1 MVYEWYTAFAMR
13 NGEEMHN
20 VWKRLHLENRGQTPL
35 YQQLREHVLR
45 MIRSGQ
51 LEPGGA
57 LPAERTLAEMLGVS
71 RLTVRKALDSLV
83 AEGVLLRRQGS
94 GTFVARRFEQP
105 LSYLSGFSQDMRA
118 RGMVPGSK
126 QVRRSMGQATPEE
139 ALALSLSPGE
149 TVARICRVRTADD
162 RPMAIECAVLPAE
175 FVPNAED
182 VGDSL
187 YNYLKARGLRPVR
200 ALQRLRAVAA
210 PEEEARQLGIAPGD
224 PVLYIQ
230 RISFLPG
237 GRPLEFTRSHYRGDR
252 YDFVT
257 ELRAET

>member
-1 MVYEWYTAFAMR
+1 MPGPKPNHEIWMR
-13 NGEEMHN
+13 LQLDDGGG
-20 VWKRLHLENRGQTPL
+20 LPL

-57 LPAERTLAEMLGVS
+57 LPAERLLSELLGVS
-71 RLTVRKALDSLV
+71 RLTVRKAFDSLV
-83 AEGVLLRRQGS
+83 AEGVLVRRQGS

-105 LSYLSGFSQDMRA
+105 LSFLSGFSQDMRA
-118 RGMVPGSK
+118 RGMEPGSR
-126 QVRRSMGQATPEE
+126 QVRRVLGQATPEE
-139 ALALSLSPGE
+139 ALALSLSPGAS
-149 TVARICRVRTADD
+149 VARIARVRTADGL
-162 RPMAIECAVLPAE
+162 PMAIESAVLPAE
-175 FVPNAED
+175 FVPDPEA

-187 YNYLKARGLRPVR
+187 YAYLKARGLRPVR

-210 PEEEARQLGIAPGD
+210 PEEEARLLGLAPGD

-230 RISFLPG
+230 RVSFLSG

-252 YDFVT
+252 YDFVA
-257 ELRAET
+257 ELRAEP

>member
-1 MVYEWYTAFAMR
+1 MR
-13 NGEEMHN
+13 NGDDLHE
-20 VWKRLHLENRGQTPL
+20 VWRRLQLDGRGQTPL

-57 LPAERTLAEMLGVS
+57 LPAERALADLLGVS
-71 RLTVRKALDSLV
+71 RLTVRKAFVSLV
-83 AEGVLLRRQGS
+83 AEGVLVRRQGS

-105 LSYLSGFSQDMRA
+105 LSFLSGFSQDMRA
-118 RGMVPGSK
+118 RGMEPGSK
-126 QVRRSMGQATPEE
+126 QVRRSMGKATPEE
-139 ALALSLSPGE
+139 AMALSLSPGE
-149 TVARICRVRTADD
+149 AVARICRVRTADD
-162 RPMAIECAVLPAE
+162 LPMAIECATLPAE
-175 FVPNAED
+175 FVPDVNE

-187 YNYLKARGLRPVR
+187 YNYLKSHNLQPVR

-210 PEEEARQLGIAPGD
+210 PEEEARLLGIAPGA

-230 RISFLPG
+230 RVSFLPG

-257 ELRAET
+257 ELRAES

>member
-1 MVYEWYTAFAMR
+1 MPNSKPPRAIWE
-13 NGEEMHN
+13 
-20 VWKRLHLENRGQTPL
+20 RLELRGDTGLPL

-57 LPAERTLAEMLGVS
+57 LPAERTLAEVLGVS
-71 RLTVRKALDSLV
+71 RLTVRKAFDSLV
-83 AEGVLLRRQGS
+83 AEGVLVRRQGA

-105 LSYLSGFSQDMRA
+105 LSFLSGFSQDMRA
-118 RGMVPGSK
+118 RGMEPGSR
-126 QVRRSMGQATPEE
+126 QVRRVLGQATPEE
-139 ALALSLSPGE
+139 ALALSLSPGAA
-149 TVARICRVRTADD
+149 VARITRVRTADGL
-162 RPMAIECAVLPAE
+162 PMAIEAAALPAE
-175 FVPNAED
+175 FVPEPES

-187 YNYLKARGLRPVR
+187 YAYLRSRNLRPVR

-210 PEEEARQLGIAPGD
+210 PEEEARLLGLAPGN

-230 RISFLPG
+230 RISFLAG

-252 YDFVT
+252 YDFVA
-257 ELRAET
+257 ELRAEP

>member
-1 MVYEWYTAFAMR
+1 VVYEWYTCGMAGSKP
-13 NGEEMHN
+13 NHEI
-20 VWKRLHLENRGQTPL
+20 WTRLPLDEGGLPL

-57 LPAERTLAEMLGVS
+57 LPAERLLAELLGVS
-71 RLTVRKALDSLV
+71 RLTVRKAFDSLV
-83 AEGVLLRRQGS
+83 AEGVLVRRQGS

-105 LSYLSGFSQDMRA
+105 LSFLSGFSQDMRA
-118 RGMVPGSK
+118 RGMEPGSR
-126 QVRRSMGQATPEE
+126 QVRRSLGQASPEE
-139 ALALSLSPGE
+139 MLALSLSPGAQ
-149 TVARICRVRTADD
+149 VARITRVRTADGL
-162 RPMAIECAVLPAE
+162 PMALESAVLPAE
-175 FVPNAED
+175 FVPDPED

-187 YNYLKARGLRPVR
+187 YAYLKARGLRPVR

-210 PEEEARQLGIAPGD
+210 PEEEARQLGLAPGD

-230 RISFLPG
+230 RVSFLPG

-252 YDFVT
+252 YDFVA
-257 ELRAET
+257 ELRAEP

>member
-1 MVYEWYTAFAMR
+1 MR
-13 NGEEMHN
+13 TSPRIHE
-20 VWKRLHLENRGQTPL
+20 VWQRLQLDEGGQTPL

-57 LPAERTLAEMLGVS
+57 LPAERVLAEILGVS
-71 RLTVRKALDSLV
+71 RLTVRKAFDSLV
-83 AEGVLLRRQGS
+83 AEGVLVRRQGS

-105 LSYLSGFSQDMRA
+105 LSFLSGFSQDMRA
-118 RGMVPGSK
+118 RGMEPGSK
-126 QVRRSMGQATPEE
+126 QVRRGLGQATPEE
-139 ALALSLSPGE
+139 AMALSLSPGE
-149 TVARICRVRTADD
+149 AVARICRVRTADD
-162 RPMAIECAVLPAE
+162 LPMAIECAVLPAE
-175 FVPNAED
+175 FVPDPEG
-182 VGDSL
+182 VSDSL
-187 YNYLKARGLRPVR
+187 YAYLKARGLRPVR

-230 RISFLPG
+230 RVSFLPG

-252 YDFVT
+252 YDFVA
-257 ELRAET
+257 ELRAEP